1 MLCKWG
7 EGMKY
12 YRFISETQIEEYDK
26 KYVVIEVEETEE
38 VDGESRVVKRKVQIS
53 HPSAETLL
61 KAGIKP
67 LTKEEDP
74 TYNPDTQAVEYYYED
89 GETEIHKK
97 WRIVEVSD
105 NESVA
110 DA

>member
-1 MLCKWG
+1 
-7 EGMKY
+7 MKY

-26 KYVVIEVEETEE
+26 KYVVVEIEETKE
-38 VDGESRVVKRKVQIS
+38 VDGESKAIKRMVQIS

-67 LTKEEDP
+67 LVEGPMPEYDE
-74 TYNPDTQAVEYYYED
+74 NTQYLESYYED
-89 GETEIHKK
+89 GETEIT
-97 WRIVEVSD
+97 RQFRVLDVEVVD
-105 NESVA
+105 DEST

>member
-1 MLCKWG
+1 
-7 EGMKY
+7 MKY
-12 YRFISETQIEEYDK
+12 YRFISKTQIEEYDK

-53 HPSAETLL
+53 HPSKETLL
-61 KAGIKP
+61 KAEIKP
-67 LTKEEDP
+67 LVEGYLPEYDE
-74 TYNPDTQAVEYYYED
+74 NTQYLESYYED
-89 GETEIHKK
+89 GETEILKK

-105 NESVA
+105 DEST